1 DWNTRDS
8 RALEDDI
15 KDVKRQKREL
25 AEGRR
30 IQWTDITASISPP
43 VQAAVELEPTYKEVE
58 ANTDTLSLY
67 LLLETVC
74 NRSALDNSETYRTQL
89 VEHTY
94 VTGECIFSWFVI
106 FDELVKNINR
116 TGGNSFKDSDMV
128 YRLRQNIP
136 SETSERL
143 LVSAHA
149 HKAGEPEYP
158 LYAWCKKSSRGNG
171 RQNPKGNGKQNP
183 RRGDASVAPGVNVKC
198 PNCLKPHLLEYCF
211 FDPESDYCY
220 PDVKDAHYADIAN
233 GGPGRHV
240 NRGNNPRNNTKSIA
254 NKAYNATMNEET
266 LKEDAS
272 RDGNYMVTSGR
283 INALTFC
290 AGDEEEVDYSESPP
304 HSAHDSP
311 DAAEQGHTPLPDT
324 DPVQEEEGEEMDV
337 ELDIP
342 ANNAEETPPDNNVVP
357 AHLINIG
364 GVGYTVAQLALIVS
378 AQTGDRAKERVESDK
393 RLKKAGWGT
402 LMPSRSDTNP
412 VLTSAPEPAPVP
424 GTTTTS
430 EEKRKQIL
438 SLLHPA
444 AEGEP
449 MAIPSVTHSEV
460 RQETAPPSPAAED
473 GQTADSPAAVD
484 AQPHHDSAEEGVHA
498 EHQQAPVQT
507 MFTTEHED
515 AILDKTQETIIQVR
529 DELVEQQRQAL
540 QQWRQGGEMRP
551 KSAHSS
557 PNTDSHETAADA
569 APEAPPP
576 DAAPAVPE
584 VWVDRETGCRSRNPK
599 DWYKIYMAVR
609 RSRPDFHDPAKS
621 IERRFPTGTP
631 SSYKG
636 QQEALTNTELVAY
649 QRKMKK
655 DGNTQA
661 LKDIKHWLGH
671 RTIVR
676 VNIGPE
682 LAQKQKEKE
691 EEETAAYNAVIPKTK
706 LPPGEGAVET
716 DDRSDTSK
724 HANNDSPATSP
735 AHTPDAGSSDG
746 SSSGTSNPLIPLIPS
761 WLVHANLER
770 LQRALEGDFRKHP
783 DIHDDFSPGSP
794 NDVILCGKGK
804 NGKVSDMCMRK
815 WTMANPWIHNKNYH
829 FSFLDPSMWPA
840 IWAHI
845 PRIWLRDFYMTHNR
859 RAVKHNLP
867 AIWLAYYL
875 SCPFSEDGKRRAPT
889 KITDINQPAGV
900 YPTTINLSDPTIKKR
915 TFAAPDPSHV
925 EPRAKRAKVD
935 SVQLSSD
942 DSSEEFEDPSKRKRK
957 ANTQSVR
964 KDSRANDSK
973 PDGKDSNTSDREPDS
988 DDSVEF
994 LKQIIAGLSPQKSD
1008 QTKSDEDSETD
1019 KPAKSGHSKML
1030 RKFSSNNNI
1039 THNKR
1044 DSVIVRKAV
1053 LDTDMV
1059 SGLKCRQENNQ

>member
-1 DWNTRDS
+1 
-8 RALEDDI
+8 ALEDDI

-25 AEGRR
+25 AEGRK

-58 ANTDTLSLY
+58 ANTDTLALY

-158 LYAWCKKSSRGNG
+158 LYAWCKKVVTTFLGDKTKINHDAEYNGGNAFLKQSSRGNG
-171 RQNPKGNGKQNP
+171 RQNPRGNGRQNP
-183 RRGDASVAPGVNVKC
+183 RRGDASVAPSDCKVIVKC

-240 NRGNNPRNNTKSIA
+240 NRGNNPRNNTKPIT
-254 NKAYNATMNEET
+254 NKAYNTTINEET

-311 DAAEQGHTPLPDT
+311 EAAEQGRTPLPDT
-324 DPVQEEEGEEMDV
+324 DPVQEEEGEEMNV

-342 ANNAEETPPDNNVVP
+342 ANNVEETPPDNNVVP

-378 AQTGDRAKERVESDK
+378 AQQGDRAKERMESDK

-402 LMPSRSDTNP
+402 LMPSRSDTDP

-424 GTTTTS
+424 GTTPTS

-449 MAIPSVTHSEV
+449 MAIPSVTHAEV
-460 RQETAPPSPAAED
+460 RQETAPPSPGAED

-484 AQPHHDSAEEGVHA
+484 AQSDHASAEEGVHA

-557 PNTDSHETAADA
+557 PNTNSHETAADA

-584 VWVDRETGCRSRNPK
+584 
-599 DWYKIYMAVR
+599 
-609 RSRPDFHDPAKS
+609 
-621 IERRFPTGTP
+621 
-631 SSYKG
+631 
-636 QQEALTNTELVAY
+636 
-649 QRKMKK
+649 RKMKA

-661 LKDIKHWLGH
+661 LKDIKYWLGH

-691 EEETAAYNAVIPKTK
+691 EEETAAYNVNNTHQCVHSWQPSEPPPDLVHARAKAVHARTQAVIPKTK
-706 LPPGEGAVET
+706 LPPGEGAVEK

-724 HANNDSPATSP
+724 HTNNDSPVPSP

-770 LQRALEGDFRKHP
+770 LQRALEEDFRTHP
-783 DIHDDFSPGSP
+783 DIDDDFSPGSP
-794 NDVILCGKGK
+794 NDVTLCGKGK

-815 WTMANPWIHNKNYH
+815 WTMANPWVHNKNYH
-829 FSFLDPSMWPA
+829 FSFMDPSMWPA
-840 IWAHI
+840 IWGHI

-889 KITDINQPAGV
+889 KITDINQPAG
-900 YPTTINLSDPTIKKR
+900 
-915 TFAAPDPSHV
+915 
-925 EPRAKRAKVD
+925 PRAKRAKVE

-964 KDSRANDSK
+964 KDSRANTDSK
-973 PDGKDSNTSDREPDS
+973 PD
-988 DDSVEF
+988 
-994 LKQIIAGLSPQKSD
+994 
-1008 QTKSDEDSETD
+1008 
-1019 KPAKSGHSKML
+1019 
-1030 RKFSSNNNI
+1030 
-1039 THNKR
+1039 
-1044 DSVIVRKAV
+1044 
-1053 LDTDMV
+1053 DMV